1 MTTEKSSD
9 SRQGAVEKEESVI
22 TFVGVTKSFPGRK
35 GRHTVLDEV
44 DFGIKRGKTTVIAGG
59 SGQGKSVTLK
69 LILGLMKPDSGRI
82 MVDDVEVTG
91 LGTRKLRQ
99 LRAKFGV
106 LFQGAALFDSLS
118 VFENV
123 AMPLRER
130 TKLGNLEIET
140 RVMETLEQLDLTGHE
155 NKFPA
160 QLSGGMKKRVGLARA
175 LQLEPEI
182 MLFDEPT
189 TGLDPVMTRE
199 IYHLFHRTQQKI
211 GFTAIIVS
219 HDIPKV
225 FSLADQV
232 IILNDGK
239 VDIFQTPDA
248 IQWSTKPHIR
258 DFVQMTM
265 GEIYQ
270 SKLVEGKQ

>member
-1 MTTEKSSD
+1 MTTQKISRPDLGSD
-9 SRQGAVEKEESVI
+9 GEGESI
-22 TFVGVTKSFPGRK
+22 IRFAGVTKSFPGRK
-35 GRHTVLDEV
+35 GRHVVLDEV
-44 DFGIKRGKTTVIAGG
+44 DFTIARGKTTVIAGG

-82 MVDDVEVTG
+82 TVDGIEVTG
-91 LGTRKLRQ
+91 LGTKKLRQ
-99 LRAKFGV
+99 LRTRFGV
-106 LFQGAALFDSLS
+106 LFQGAALFDSLT

-123 AMPLRER
+123 AMPLQER
-130 TKLGNLEIET
+130 TKMPASEIEQ
-140 RVMETLEQLDLTGHE
+140 RVLATLKQLDLDGHE
-155 NKFPA
+155 NKYPA
-160 QLSGGMKKRVGLARA
+160 QLSGGMRKRVGLARA

-199 IYHLFHRTQQKI
+199 IYHLFHSLQQRI
-211 GFTAIIVS
+211 GFTAVIVS

-239 VDIFQTPDA
+239 VDIFASPDA
-248 IQWSTKPHIR
+248 IQWSEKPHIR
-258 DFVQMTM
+258 EFVKMTM

-270 SKLVEGKQ
+270 SRKVEGII